1 MSLAALRYFSCDM
14 QTLSCGMWD
23 LVPWPGAEP
32 LTLPWEH
39 RSLAAG
45 PLGSPYPLLFQILPC
60 MAHFRELSSPML
72 YSKSLLV
79 IYFIHESEVA
89 QLWPT
94 LCDPQD
100 CSPPGSSVHGIFQA
114 RILEQ
119 VAISSSRRSSWPREW
134 TCVSP
139 ALQAD
144 SLPSEPSGK
153 PHMSATLWHTEVL
166 LLNLNV
172 TLVIMIYISGGDQ
185 ENLTLG
191 LKEPDS

>member
-114 RILEQ
+114 RILEW
-119 VAISSSRRSSWPREW
+119 VAISCSRRSFQPRDW
-134 TCVSP
+134 TWVSRIVSRCFTVLYMSVAIYRGLILWEFMSSP
-139 ALQAD
+139 ASR
-144 SLPSEPSGK
+144 SLS
-153 PHMSATLWHTEVL
+153 L
-166 LLNLNV
+166 
-172 TLVIMIYISGGDQ
+172 
-185 ENLTLG
+185 
-191 LKEPDS
+191 